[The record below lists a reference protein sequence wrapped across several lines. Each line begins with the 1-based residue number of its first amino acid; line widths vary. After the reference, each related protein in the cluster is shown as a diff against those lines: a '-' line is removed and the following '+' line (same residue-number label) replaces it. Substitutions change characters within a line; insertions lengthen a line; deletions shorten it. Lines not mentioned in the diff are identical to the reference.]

1 MAQGLDKAG
10 GRWKP
15 IHCAR
20 WLPTAAS
27 LQAFAL
33 VVLALLGC
41 ASASGSQVGSA
52 GSSSRVMTR
61 VQPGVL
67 GPLPTYPPETTG
79 WDTSQTL
86 MVYPCSGLSQ
96 DSAQAGLYAAASE
109 RLEAGLR
116 QRGYVVLVGSAGV
129 AGMVT
134 APMRGRVTR
143 AIVPQASS
151 GRTVKLADGRIG
163 REVVFMVRVVT
174 PKQVGNPRA
183 GRIFLAAAQ
192 GFYPYQN
199 AITAQTEQQLLFDA
213 VDKLF
218 CIPAF
223 RQALQ

>member
-1 MAQGLDKAG
+1 VAQGLDKTD
-10 GRWKP
+10 GRQKP
-15 IHCAR
+15 VCGAR
-20 WLPTAAS
+20 WPQAS
-27 LQAFAL
+27 FSLLAFAL
-33 VVLALLGC
+33 IVLALSGC
-41 ASASGSQVGSA
+41 VSTSG
-52 GSSSRVMTR
+52 GSSRAATR
-61 VQPGVL
+61 IQPGDL
-67 GPLPTYPPETTG
+67 GTLPTYPPETTG

-86 MVYPCSGLSQ
+86 MVYPCSGLSPA
-96 DSAQAGLYAAASE
+96 SEQAGIYAAASE

-116 QRGYVVLVGSAGV
+116 QHGYAVLASPAGA

-174 PKQVGNPRA
+174 PERVGDPRA
-183 GRIFLAAAQ
+183 GRIFLAAAH
-192 GFYPYQN
+192 GFYPTQS
-199 AITAQTEQQLLFDA
+199 AITAWTEQQLLFAA

-223 RQALQ
+223 RKALQ